1 MNISKSKIVAI
12 ITGFISI
19 AICILYL
26 LLVTVFDFRSFL
38 NEQIT
43 SLAENMAEVF
53 YEIDYFDSYGDKP
66 TWLIQKFM
74 EKMGKKFLKH
84 NREPHLI
91 YNDKRKQYGN
101 SECGMYSMYFLIANS
116 SKKPIFLFL
125 KILIVAF

>member
-43 SLAENMAEVF
+43 SLAENMAEEF
-53 YEIDYFDSYGDKP
+53 YEIDYFD
-66 TWLIQKFM
+66 L
-74 EKMGKKFLKH
+74 
-84 NREPHLI
+84 N
-91 YNDKRKQYGN
+91 
-101 SECGMYSMYFLIANS
+101 
-116 SKKPIFLFL
+116 
-125 KILIVAF
+125 